1 MVEGGR
7 RGGGQGRGEGQ
18 KKEKNKNINHAYKT
32 FRAAQCKCFAEDV
45 DLNLRGG
52 GGGDG
57 GERGAV
63 ELARDREGENNKRK
77 DGNNDI
83 QHCLTNE
90 ESRDTPPWL
99 PRLPLMSRNSVISSC
114 NLLFSTT
121 VSLCCCTFKLD

>member
-45 DLNLRGG
+45 DLNLR